1 MRGRDAHRRPLTT
14 AARSL
19 PQAPSAAPPPSRHT
33 RGAERAAPRR
43 REGGTDE
50 DGDPTAPHA
59 PPPKPG
65 SPSSSTHPS
74 VGPPPSRSV
83 LAVAPPRLPK
93 SESAAPRTALPGKH
107 VVRAALPGAVPG
119 AARAREALP
128 CGFPAPRSPL
138 SARRHVAEGL
148 HGAPR
153 PIRRP
158 QLQQTVPCRRQG
170 VPSGRHRGGGMLYR
184 GCFTAA
190 MSHPWGQ
197 PVEPSAPSATE
208 QTTVGKGRR
217 SPFPHSMGQPAL
229 WRRTPPSAFADMM
242 SLVNDHD
249 ITTSLY
255 LAF

>member
-1 MRGRDAHRRPLTT
+1 MRGRDAHRQPLTT

-158 QLQQTVPCRRQG
+158 QLQQTVPCRRQVFPPG
-170 VPSGRHRGGGMLYR
+170 ATAEVGCCTGAASRPPCHTPGGSRLSPVLLRPRSKLQLAKGGGLL
-184 GCFTAA
+184 
-190 MSHPWGQ
+190 SHTVWG
-197 PVEPSAPSATE
+197 
-208 QTTVGKGRR
+208 
-217 SPFPHSMGQPAL
+217 
-229 WRRTPPSAFADMM
+229 
-242 SLVNDHD
+242 SLLCGGERHPLPLL
-249 ITTSLY
+249 T
-255 LAF
+255 

>member
-14 AARSL
+14 ASPKPSAGTKRSSSALTAHEGSRARS
-19 PQAPSAAPPPSRHT
+19 PAQ
-33 RGAERAAPRR
+33 
-43 REGGTDE
+43 EGGTDE

-93 SESAAPRTALPGKH
+93 SESAALRTALPGKH
-107 VVRAALPGAVPG
+107 VVRAALAGAVPG

-158 QLQQTVPCRRQG
+158 QLQQTVPCRRQVFPPG
-170 VPSGRHRGGGMLYR
+170 ATAEMGCCTGAASRPPCHTPGGSRLSPVLLRPRSKLQLAKGGGLL
-184 GCFTAA
+184 
-190 MSHPWGQ
+190 SH
-197 PVEPSAPSATE
+197 
-208 QTTVGKGRR
+208 TVWD
-217 SPFPHSMGQPAL
+217 SPLCGGECHPLPL
-229 WRRTPPSAFADMM
+229 LT
-242 SLVNDHD
+242 
-249 ITTSLY
+249 
-255 LAF
+255 